1 MKITKSTEKLS
12 KWSTRFADAGSAVII
27 NGVPYD
33 KQTNTPVPFNTI
45 NIIGGST
52 MIADSVA
59 GHGLMTGNN
68 IEYEFKEESSIHLS
82 SLIDCNF
89 ESTLV
94 DNQDS
99 SITWSVTCS
108 NPGNKLNGDNSSDE
122 TTCYLGLDNNGNFNS
137 TGSSIY
143 VQKIKKMENGTYEIK
158 NSSNT
163 DNVVYENGL
172 RVIHMTQDNDY
183 VYIILSRKYITSTAM
198 SSMGLASIKLNKSDL
213 TTTTSQY
220 HNTNNSIGPMQ
231 MYGNGTSNF
240 KMTTELRA
248 STIIKET
255 ESGLVVLDRHLVT
268 SGNNTASSSSA
279 SNGFARIRGVEGNG
293 DEQYY
298 NWYRTIAYYY
308 DFALNSWSI
317 INIDGTRPF
326 EVKYGYSLNQST
338 QSDYLR
344 HSDFI
349 RMNYAANSI
358 DTGTSV
364 ECYDIDYELT
374 EDFSSKLDHPTKCY
388 KFVLE
393 SGDSQTITGSEV
405 TLNFGEGVDG
415 VTQLPV
421 ETNKF
426 SNISS
431 YTSSYSSVISLEDY
445 LIVRSHFYATYV
457 TKYDSTYYLH
467 LVYKGYNNSTDYGIY
482 VFELDSARTT
492 ATLVSVYKPENPTL
506 IDIRFLDT
514 SKKKI
519 AMVDKL
525 GYHFLNFDTEQK
537 KWIKN
542 MTVNTPVNYLVFTDE
557 NTAYAINVDRSID
570 MIKLNAA
577 AQVGL
582 TPEKTSYQYSGS
594 DVDSFVNIWAK
605 DSDGNYVAQTVR
617 LTIDGDAVW
626 KSNSLQTLETTTS
639 AEGPTAIPF
648 TIQGETVSNIG
659 IDVIV

>member
-68 IEYEFKEESSIHLS
+68 LEYEYKEETSPYLAA
-82 SLIDCNF
+82 LIDCNF

-99 SITWSVTCS
+99 NITWSVTCS
-108 NPGNKLNGDNSSDE
+108 NPGNKLSGDNSSDE
-122 TTCYLGLDNNGNFNS
+122 ATCYLGLDNNGNFTS
-137 TGSSIY
+137 TGSQIV
-143 VQKIKKMENGTYEIK
+143 VQKIIKNKDGTYSIMA
-158 NSSNT
+158 SST
-163 DNVVYENGL
+163 KISPYLNGL
-172 RVIHMTQDNDY
+172 RVIYMTQDNDY
-183 VYIILSRKYITSTAM
+183 VYVIANIKDTTVGNFVDTSGLSALKI
-198 SSMGLASIKLNKSDL
+198 NKTDL
-213 TTTTSQY
+213 TVVQSERY
-220 HNTNNSIGPMQ
+220 NGPMQ
-231 MYGNGTSNF
+231 AHSYGSSGYYQN
-240 KMTTELRA
+240 TELRA
-248 STIIKET
+248 TTVLKEV
-255 ESGLVVLDRHLVT
+255 ESGLVILDRWFT
-268 SGNNTASSSSA
+268 NTADTYST
-279 SNGFARIRGVEGNG
+279 NQGDYVEIRGVETGGSSKYANV
-293 DEQYY
+293 
-298 NWYRTIAYYY
+298 YRTIAYFYE
-308 DFALNSWSI
+308 FATNSWSKI
-317 INIDGTRPF
+317 SIDGTPPL
-326 EVKYGYSLNQST
+326 EIEAT
-338 QSDYLR
+338 QSNYSTMNSALAS
-344 HSDFI
+344 SDV
-349 RMNYAANSI
+349 RKMCYAANSI
-358 DTGTSV
+358 DTGSTV
-364 ECYDIDYELT
+364 EAYTIDYEAAGT
-374 EDFSSKLDHPTKCY
+374 ADTKKYPDKCY
-388 KFVLE
+388 KMVLQT
-393 SGDSQTITGSEV
+393 GDTQTITSSEV

-415 VTQLPV
+415 ITQFPV
-421 ETNKF
+421 ETFQWNQQ
-426 SNISS
+426 IAG
-431 YTSSYSSVISLEDY
+431 TSYSSSYNTSKPIEVVLRD
-445 LIVRSHFYATYV
+445 RSHIYATYV

-467 LVYKGYNNSTDYGIY
+467 VVFKGYIDSSDYGIY

-557 NTAYAINVDRSID
+557 NTAYAINVDRSMD

-594 DVDSFVNIWAK
+594 DVDSFVNVWAK